1 MAARASRIEIRVSDE
16 ERAMLQAA
24 ADAQGEKL
32 IEFVRRAARADA
44 EQVMA
49 ERASIAVESERAE
62 AFLAALVQPA
72 AEAERGLR
80 RLTALPGVPSRW

>member
-1 MAARASRIEIRVSDE
+1 MMAARASRIEIRVSDE

-49 ERASIAVESERAE
+49 ERASIAVESERR
-62 AFLAALVQPA
+62 PSW
-72 AEAERGLR
+72 R
-80 RLTALPGVPSRW
+80 RSFPGVPSRW

>member
-16 ERAMLQAA
+16 ERTMLQAA

-32 IEFVRRAARADA
+32 IEFIRRAARADA

-62 AFLAALVQPA
+62 AFLAAL
-72 AEAERGLR
+72 
-80 RLTALPGVPSRW
+80 